1 MLIGTGT
8 FKRGFTLAEVMVAIA
23 LIAIL
28 AAVMVPTIRGRMQDA
43 YEDAIVEEFTNLTA
57 AVQAYRQDVGKY
69 PPALDYLSALRA
81 TPLDRCG
88 VTLGATAQAN
98 WRGPYVSRLIP
109 NTAWYV
115 FAQKDTVLDVLTLN
129 TAVAPVGIFIRIE
142 GPDTLTAHNVD
153 LKLDGSL
160 NPNAGQVR
168 WTATGTDVFIDYIIP
183 TKAGAC

>member
-1 MLIGTGT
+1 MLIGVARG
-8 FKRGFTLAEVMVAIA
+8 KRGFTLAEVMVAIA
-23 LIAIL
+23 LIAVL
-28 AAVMVPTIRGRMQDA
+28 AAVMIPTIRGRMQDA

-69 PPALDYLSALRA
+69 PPALDYLSALRVS
-81 TPLDRCG
+81 PLDRCG
-88 VTLGATAQAN
+88 VALGATAQAN

-109 NTAWYV
+109 NAISYV
-115 FAQKDTVLDVLTLN
+115 FAQKDTVVDVLTGN
-129 TAVAPVGIFIRIE
+129 VAVAPVGIFIRIQ

-153 LKLDGSL
+153 LKLDGTL

-168 WTATGTDVFIDYIIP
+168 WAVNGTDVFLDYIIP